1 MANAHTPQLSM
12 MVTHKSDPNHHEGAD
27 VFSFFIL
34 TINLLVRGIVF
45 LLKRL
50 LCTPARAAQ

>member
-1 MANAHTPQLSM
+1 ML
-12 MVTHKSDPNHHEGAD
+12 VTQYSDQINPEGAA
-27 VFSFFIL
+27 VLSFFIL